1 MPIRFEHVNYTYST
15 GTPYGYKALNDVNLE
30 IMEGKITAVIGMTGS
45 GKSTLVQHL
54 NALLLPESG
63 KLEILDRTITAGE
76 KPKNL
81 KSLRGDVGLV
91 FQFPEYQ
98 LFEETV
104 MKDVAFGPKNFGASE
119 AEAMEK
125 AKKAL
130 AMVGLAAHN
139 NEKSPLEL
147 SGGQKRRVAIAG
159 ILAMDPKV
167 LVLDE
172 PTAGLDPFGTIS
184 MMSLFSKLNR
194 EMNKTILI
202 VTHDMEQ
209 VYTWCD
215 RVVVVEN
222 GSIRAHMDVMD
233 FFRDSSLC
241 REMNILPPALLRMK
255 DLLREAGFEIDERI
269 HDIDALAACVARQ
282 VKKHG

>member
-1 MPIRFEHVNYTYST
+1 MPISFEKVGFTYGK
-15 GTPYGYKALNDVNLE
+15 GTPYEYVALRDVNLD
-30 IMEGKITAVIGMTGS
+30 IQEGKMTAIIGQTGS

-54 NALLLPESG
+54 NALLLPGEG
-63 KLEILDRTITAGE
+63 TVNVLGRTITAGS
-76 KPKNL
+76 KPKGL

-104 MKDVAFGPKNFGASE
+104 LKDVAFGPRNFGVGE
-119 AEAMEK
+119 QD
-125 AKKAL
+125 AL
-130 AMVGLAAHN
+130 AKARVALRMAGLPEDCF
-139 NEKSPLEL
+139 EKSPLEL

-172 PTAGLDPFGTIS
+172 PTAGLDPSGTVS
-184 MMSLFSKLNR
+184 MMRLFRQLNQQHG
-194 EMNKTILI
+194 KTILV

-209 VYTWCD
+209 VFHYCD
-215 RVVVVEN
+215 RVVVVAD
-222 GSIRAHMDVMD
+222 GSILCHMDVKE
-233 FFRDSSLC
+233 FFSDSSRC
-241 REMNILPPALLRMK
+241 TAMNILPPAFIRTK
-255 DLLREAGFEIDERI
+255 DALREAGF
-269 HDIDALAACVARQ
+269 DIPGNVSNEAELAECIARQ

>member
-1 MPIRFEHVNYTYST
+1 MPIQFEHVSHTYST
-15 GTPYGYKALNDVNLE
+15 GTPYEYKALYDINLE
-30 IMEGKITAVIGMTGS
+30 IEEGKITAIIGMTGS

-54 NALLLPESG
+54 NALLLPEKG
-63 KLEILDRTITAGE
+63 TIRILDRTITAGE

-104 MKDVAFGPKNFGASE
+104 IKDVAFGPKNFGASE
-119 AEAMEK
+119 EEAIKK
-125 AKKAL
+125 AKHAL
-130 AMVGLAAHN
+130 SMVGLPAETY
-139 NEKSPLEL
+139 EKSPLEL
-147 SGGQKRRVAIAG
+147 SGGQKRRAAIAG
-159 ILAMDPKV
+159 ILAMDPKI

-172 PTAGLDPFGTIS
+172 PTAGLDPLGTVS

-194 EMNKTILI
+194 EMGKTVLI

-209 VYTWCD
+209 VFKYCD
-215 RVVVVEN
+215 NVVVVEN
-222 GSIRAHMDVMD
+222 GKIRTHTSVRE
-233 FFRDSSLC
+233 FFADSSLC
-241 REMNILPPALLRMK
+241 REMNILPPALIRMK
-255 DLLREAGFEIDERI
+255 DLLKEAGFRIDDNIQDLDR
-269 HDIDALAACVARQ
+269 LAAAVARQ

>member
-1 MPIRFEHVNYTYST
+1 MPIQFEHVSHTYST
-15 GTPYGYKALNDVNLE
+15 GTPYEYKALCDINLE
-30 IMEGKITAVIGMTGS
+30 IEEGKITAIIGMTGS

-54 NALLLPESG
+54 NALVLPEKG
-63 KLEILDRTITAGE
+63 TIRILDRTITAGE

-104 MKDVAFGPKNFGASE
+104 IKDVAFGPKNFGASE
-119 AEAMEK
+119 EEAIKK
-125 AKKAL
+125 AKHAL
-130 AMVGLAAHN
+130 SMVGLPAETY
-139 NEKSPLEL
+139 EKSPLEL
-147 SGGQKRRVAIAG
+147 SGGQKRRAAIAG
-159 ILAMDPKV
+159 ILAMDPKI

-172 PTAGLDPFGTIS
+172 PTAGLDPLGTVS

-194 EMNKTILI
+194 EMGKTVLI

-209 VYTWCD
+209 VFKYCD
-215 RVVVVEN
+215 NVVVVEN
-222 GSIRAHMDVMD
+222 GKIRTHTSVRE
-233 FFRDSSLC
+233 FFADSSLC
-241 REMNILPPALLRMK
+241 REMNILPPALIRMK
-255 DLLREAGFEIDERI
+255 DLLKEAGFRIDDNIQDLDR
-269 HDIDALAACVARQ
+269 LAYAVARQ